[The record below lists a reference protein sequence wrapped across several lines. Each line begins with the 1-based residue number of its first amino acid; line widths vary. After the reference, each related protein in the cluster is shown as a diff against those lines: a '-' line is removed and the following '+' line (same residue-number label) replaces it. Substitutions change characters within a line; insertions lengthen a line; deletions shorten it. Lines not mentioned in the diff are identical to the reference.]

1 MERTGLN
8 YEDYWKEVEE
18 LHKETKT
25 ADADLD
31 EDSQKQEV
39 KGRIYNL
46 CLHVIIYNRI
56 TTKTN
61 YTVPNYMNYNVIIL
75 QFTPKLLYFLE

>member
-1 MERTGLN
+1 MEKTGLN

-25 ADADLD
+25 PDADLE

-39 KGRIYNL
+39 KGRIYK
-46 CLHVIIYNRI
+46 YFK
-56 TTKTN
+56 TTCN
-61 YTVPNYMNYNVIIL
+61 YLYSHNNKNKHYTIDMYPLNYINYNIMI
-75 QFTPKLLYFLE
+75 F